1 MMTGQKPDNT
11 EVLPGSNP
19 FKNRTVEEV
28 TKTCRPK
35 TEQRFKPLLERLGLS
50 FPPEKLDLLAF
61 KHDKRLEVY
70 TEKDARKIKLHT
82 YAFTALS
89 GKPGP
94 KCQEGDKQVPEGIYS
109 VEYLNPNSRF
119 HLSFTVNYPNARDV
133 ARARRAGI
141 ANPGTDIFIHGGAES
156 IGCIPIG
163 DAYIEELFTLVAL
176 TGTERVRVLIFPNDA
191 RETGHFLPCEVCTD
205 DTEELYLELGNAL
218 QAFE

>member
-1 MMTGQKPDNT
+1 MTGQKPDNT

-19 FKNRTVEEV
+19 LKNRTVEAV
-28 TKTCRPK
+28 IKACRPK
-35 TEQRFKPLLERLGLS
+35 TEQRFKPLLERFGLS

-70 TEKDARKIKLHT
+70 TEKDGRKIKLHT

-89 GKPGP
+89 GKLGP
-94 KCQEGDKQVPEGIYS
+94 KRHEGDKQVPEGIYG
-109 VEYLNPNSRF
+109 VGYLNPNSRF
-119 HLSFTVNYPNARDV
+119 HLSFKVNYPNAHDL
-133 ARARRAGI
+133 ARSRHADI

-176 TGTERVRVLIFPNDA
+176 AGTEQVRVLIFPNDA
-191 RETGHFLPCEVCTD
+191 RETGRFLPCEVCTD
-205 DTEELYLELGNAL
+205 DTKELYLELGEAL
-218 QAFE
+218 REF